1 MEDLK
6 NMVNSIGLQVELD
19 CNKLKGHSLN
29 IIQYPI
35 FRLWIN
41 KRGNLTVKTRGIQK
55 SFENW
60 NDLVIL
66 RKILEGFE
74 IL

>member
-1 MEDLK
+1 MENLK
-6 NMVNSIGLQVELD
+6 NMVNSIGLKVEFD
-19 CNKLKGHSLN
+19 GNKLKGYSLN

-55 SFENW
+55 SFKNW
-60 NDLVIL
+60 NDLVTL

-74 IL
+74 II

>member
-6 NMVNSIGLQVELD
+6 NMVNSIGLKVEYD
-19 CNKLKGHSLN
+19 CNKLKGYSLN

-41 KRGNLTVKTRGIQK
+41 KTGNLTVKTRGIQK
-55 SFENW
+55 SFKNW
-60 NDLVIL
+60 NDINTLREIL
-66 RKILEGFE
+66 QGFE
-74 IL
+74 II